1 MVDPNII
8 LATYEYLI
16 EVVKNKGEVKMRNLW
31 VSKEHKDN
39 VKDMFSQ
46 YHNAPVKL
54 FW

>member
-16 EVVKNKGEVKMRNLW
+16 EVVKNKGEVKMKNL
-31 VSKEHKDN
+31 SKEHKDN